1 MHIAKLPDVIFENQ
15 TTIMKN
21 FHFAVCLFLFTVIKA
36 QIPNAG
42 FETWSIV
49 ESDTM
54 PDNWYISAFGAAQTD
69 DAYSGDHAVVV
80 WNWYYYALGMAYLS
94 DGPGALSVSQGF
106 ISDYGV
112 ASDLRPVTLK
122 GYYKYIYGNNGG
134 EADSAIV
141 SISLRKYDAD
151 LHIKDSI
158 GYGEL
163 HLPPV
168 DTYTPFSVTV
178 NYYNELIPDTMVIAL
193 YSSAYGS
200 MCDVTSDG
208 NCLYFYVDELTLQT
222 AADNIP
228 VDEIIN
234 GNAYPVP
241 SEDLLHIPVTNAQH
255 CNLQLFDA
263 AGKILQPS
271 CTISGNEM
279 ILDVT
284 QLPKGI
290 YFYML
295 SDDPGQYYKGSFV
308 H

>member
-1 MHIAKLPDVIFENQ
+1 
-15 TTIMKN
+15 MKN
-21 FHFAVCLFLFTVIKA
+21 LALATLIFLGATIKA

-42 FETWSIV
+42 FENWSFV

-54 PDNWYISAFGAAQTD
+54 PDNWHISAFGAAQTD
-69 DAYSGDHAVVV
+69 DAYAGDHAVVV

-94 DGPGALSVSQGF
+94 DDNAGALSVSQGF

-112 ASDLRPVTLK
+112 ASDLRPINLK

-158 GYGEL
+158 GYAEL

-168 DTYTPFSVTV
+168 DSYTPFSVTV

-222 AADNIP
+222 ATDNIP
-228 VDEIIN
+228 VDDILK

-241 SEDLLHIPVTNAQH
+241 SEDALHIPVRSAQH
-255 CNLQLFDA
+255 CTLQLFDA

-271 CTISGNEM
+271 YLISGNE
-279 ILDVT
+279 IIIDVR
-284 QLPKGI
+284 QLPEGI
-290 YFYML
+290 YFYIL